1 MTRPGCVNFSGYSC
15 VTKGLANEDIA
26 QLKRGRLG
34 VGVWVLGFGFWVK
47 WSRTGAR
54 NELAAFVLGL

>member
-26 QLKRGRLG
+26 QLKRGRDGVG
-34 VGVWVLGFGFWVK
+34 VGVWALGSGLNEV
-47 WSRTGAR
+47 
-54 NELAAFVLGL
+54 ELAHEMNWRRLFWA